1 MKLFVK
7 TLDKGGNTNIGHPL
21 ILAKKLK
28 KKKKVFNELQ
38 IRKNS
43 LGMKTL
49 LMLRVLKS
57 YSWTEFWWLNLS

>member
-49 LMLRVLKS
+49 LML
-57 YSWTEFWWLNLS
+57 